1 MRPAAP
7 LLLLLPMLLSRSRAS
22 SGELPETVPL
32 PTKVVIES
40 LNFNTVLH
48 WDYMSMPTLPRFIV
62 EIKPYELGKYKP
74 VSTCMN
80 TIKHYCDLSN
90 EIEEQSQSYWARVKA
105 FIGLEESEY
114 VETKEFV
121 LRRDGKIGPPTL
133 NVSIEKDQIRVEIR
147 HPYRKLPSA
156 FRRYKDEFTYR
167 VFFWSSGEP
176 IEELEAEECKKHTCS
191 IYIPVFSTDS
201 TYCVSARGR
210 SPIVSDRG
218 FSKSNESCIHV
229 PLKWPLDLKSIIIG
243 VAIVFGVGLILAVYC
258 LCKQLKRR
266 KIELPK
272 SLVTVVRNLNS
283 RNVLETK
290 PEAKYISV
298 IASSSPKPEFS
309 VSDEVNLIEQ
319 VDQAKEIGTP
329 NAEDCSEET
338 DTVSSQEI
346 SNKIEE
352 MSIQESIAEMT
363 PDDEQSPRVK
373 ENYFHSNSSQ
383 TELSSIPSDPEP
395 SNTEVQRSLV
405 LKSCTKFSGYD
416 KPHVL
421 VDLLIDVGEEESV
434 VAYRHPEEVHES

>member
-7 LLLLLPMLLSRSRAS
+7 LLFLLPMLLPRSGAS

-32 PTKVVIES
+32 PTKVEIES
-40 LNFNTVLH
+40 LNFHTVLH
-48 WDYMSMPTLPRFIV
+48 WDYMRMPTTPRFTV

-80 TIKHYCDLSN
+80 TTKHYCDLSN
-90 EIEEQSQSYWARVKA
+90 EIEELSQSYWAKVTA
-105 FIGLEESEY
+105 FIELKESAY
-114 VETKEFV
+114 AETKEFV

-133 NVSIEKDQIRVEIR
+133 NLSIERDQIRVEIR

-156 FRRYKDEFTYR
+156 VRKYKDFTYK
-167 VFFWSSGEP
+167 VFFWSSGELP
-176 IEELEAEECKKHTCS
+176 QELEAEECKKHTCS
-191 IYIPVFSTDS
+191 IYIPVFSTGS

-210 SPIVSDRG
+210 SSMVSDRG

-229 PLKWPLDLKSIIIG
+229 PSKQPLDLKSIIIG
-243 VAIVFGVGLILAVYC
+243 VTVVFGVGLIFAVYC
-258 LCKQLKRR
+258 LCKQLKKR

-298 IASSSPKPEFS
+298 ITSSSSKPVS
-309 VSDEVNLIEQ
+309 VSDEINVIEQ
-319 VDQAKEIGTP
+319 VDQVKEIRTP
-329 NAEDCSEET
+329 NSEDCSEES
-338 DTVSSQEI
+338 DTISSQEI
-346 SNKIEE
+346 SNKTEE
-352 MSIQESIAEMT
+352 MAIQESIAEMT
-363 PDDEQSPRVK
+363 PDDEQSRRVK

-383 TELSSIPSDPEP
+383 TELNSIPSNPEP
-395 SNTEVQRSLV
+395 SDTEVQESLV
-405 LKSCTKFSGYD
+405 LKSCNKFSGYD
-416 KPHVL
+416 KPHVP

-434 VAYRHPEEVHES
+434 IAYRHTDEVRES